1 MAVPLEE
8 QLRSLALVASAEH
21 EDDVSDALL
30 LIVRGM
36 QLPHGTRR
44 AFVTSVGHLLT
55 AAEICQDIA
64 SRLESVC
71 LSAHATTGA

>member
-1 MAVPLEE
+1 MSVRLEE
-8 QLRSLALVASAEH
+8 QLRSLALVASAEN

-36 QLPHGTRR
+36 QLPPRTRR

-55 AAEICQDIA
+55 AAEVCQDIA
-64 SRLESVC
+64 VRLESAC
-71 LSAHATTGA
+71 SANGVAAGV